1 MNIFKLPE
9 ILLIRWDVCAQ
20 FIVVWMCYLMHTL
33 LSAKLY
39 ERLKIIFDYLACPF
53 PVMSHDDFAKCN
65 CLEFFLCRA
74 NLFVFLDAGTL
85 LAALCSISGVC
96 SPDSLL
102 EKKKRQKKPK
112 LIISLP
118 ADSNFS
124 LLAIL
129 LQWKEHT
136 CSSHC
141 QGESQSQAKMLGE
154 KRSY

>member
-1 MNIFKLPE
+1 
-9 ILLIRWDVCAQ
+9 
-20 FIVVWMCYLMHTL
+20 MHTL

-102 EKKKRQKKPK
+102 EKEKKKKK
-112 LIISLP
+112 
-118 ADSNFS
+118 N
-124 LLAIL
+124 
-129 LQWKEHT
+129 
-136 CSSHC
+136 
-141 QGESQSQAKMLGE
+141 
-154 KRSY
+154 